1 MPGPARTAP
10 DFHWLDSAGL
20 TTARQPCI
28 PRREKVIG
36 FLAHDARLGR
46 VVCELNIGR
55 FRHILNTDIDAAKRG
70 TVNRLLAEEQFYLKQ
85 LLAAGG
91 S

>member
-1 MPGPARTAP
+1 
-10 DFHWLDSAGL
+10 
-20 TTARQPCI
+20 
-28 PRREKVIG
+28 
-36 FLAHDARLGR
+36 
-46 VVCELNIGR
+46 
-55 FRHILNTDIDAAKRG
+55 LNTDIDAAKRD